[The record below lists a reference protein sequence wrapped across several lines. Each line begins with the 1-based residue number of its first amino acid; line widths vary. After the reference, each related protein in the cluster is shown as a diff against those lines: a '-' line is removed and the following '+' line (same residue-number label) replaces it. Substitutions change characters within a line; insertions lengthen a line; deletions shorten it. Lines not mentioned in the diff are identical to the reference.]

1 VSQQE
6 FSYFDPEQETV
17 YRPRD
22 INRDPRELYERQ
34 EEQEQTF
41 YYVTPERSML
51 RGEKLIPM
59 RKTKSYAHWVATAV
73 FLLMILIGGLM
84 WGAEVRAER
93 YGYPPYAPGKTV
105 PHKMYDGHHSKWDS
119 ERHSKGDD
127 DDLPSWDQGQSIPP
141 DR

>member
-6 FSYFDPEQETV
+6 FSHFGSEQETV

-84 WGAEVRAER
+84 WGAEVRAEH
-93 YGYPPYAPGKTV
+93 YGYPPYAPG
-105 PHKMYDGHHSKWDS
+105 PSKMHHGYPSQWDGEHPSK
-119 ERHSKGDD
+119 RDD
-127 DDLPSWDQGQSIPP
+127 DDGPNWDQEHPIPP